1 VSVRARGFT
10 RAFGV
15 AVGALVVVQ
24 VALSVLNLGLR
35 LPPHTES
42 PWFPL
47 LLALMPAA
55 WAAVGALVASRRP
68 ENPIGWL
75 FCGVALATGVM
86 GACYAYSLYA
96 LYGPGGLP
104 GGRAAG
110 WAAAWLPGP
119 AAFFGPLLL
128 FIVFPD
134 GHFLSRR
141 WLVATVALLLVG
153 VVGLTSDA
161 LRPDLFHDA
170 LPGFSNPLG
179 VSGGAG
185 RVVSTIDDVG
195 STLSSPLVFLLAT
208 ASLVV
213 RFRRAGPTER
223 EQIKWVAFAAAFTA
237 VAVPVA
243 VASGDGSLAYVM
255 WAIVLLGLLGL
266 PVAAGLAIL
275 RYRLYEIDRVINR
288 TLVYGSLTICLA
300 AAYLAAV
307 LLFQAVLGGLTRGSG
322 LAVAVSTLAV
332 AGLFRPARAR
342 IQGGVDRRFYRRK
355 YDAARTLE
363 GFSARL
369 REEVDL
375 DAVGGELRTVVSETM
390 QPAHVSL
397 WLRAP

>member
-1 VSVRARGFT
+1 VSVKARGFT
-10 RAFGV
+10 WAFGV
-15 AVGALVVVQ
+15 VVGALVLAQVV
-24 VALSVLNLGLR
+24 LSALNLGLR

-42 PWFPL
+42 AWFPL
-47 LLALMPAA
+47 LLAAMTAA
-55 WAAVGALVASRRP
+55 WAAVGVVVASRRP

-75 FCGVALATGVM
+75 FCVVALAMGVM
-86 GACYAYSLYA
+86 GTAHAYSVYA
-96 LYGPGGLP
+96 LFGPAVLP

-110 WAAAWLPGP
+110 LAGSWLQGP

-128 FIVFPD
+128 LILFPD

-141 WLVATVALLLVG
+141 WLLATVALLAVGMVG
-153 VVGLTSDA
+153 VTADA
-161 LRPDLFHDA
+161 LRPDLFRDT
-170 LPGFSNPLG
+170 LPGASNPIG
-179 VSGGAG
+179 VSGAAG
-185 RVVSTIDDVG
+185 RALSTIDNVG

-208 ASLVV
+208 ASMVV

-237 VAVPVA
+237 VAVPLA
-243 VASGDGSLAYVM
+243 VASGDGSLSYVM

-266 PVAAGLAIL
+266 PVAAGLAIM

-300 AAYLAAV
+300 GAYLAAV

-342 IQGGVDRRFYRRK
+342 IQAVVDRRFYRRK

-375 DAVGGELRTVVSETM
+375 DAVGGELRTVVLETM

-397 WLRAP
+397 WLRSP